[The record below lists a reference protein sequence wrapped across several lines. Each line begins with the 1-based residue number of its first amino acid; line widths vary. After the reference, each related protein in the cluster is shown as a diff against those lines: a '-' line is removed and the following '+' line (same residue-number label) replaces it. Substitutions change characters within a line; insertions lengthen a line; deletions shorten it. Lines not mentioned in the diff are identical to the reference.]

1 MSLPASVTV
10 VEVGPRD
17 GLQSQPT
24 LLPPEKIIAFIDRLS
39 ASGLTVIETGAFVSP
54 KWVPQMAASDR
65 VYREI
70 EKRPGVRYPVLVPNM
85 KGLERALAAD
95 VAEIAVFTAAS
106 ETFNLKNTNAG
117 IDASIERF
125 RPVVRRAK
133 EEGLRVRGYVST
145 CFGCPFEGPIA
156 PVAVLDVVGKL
167 DALGV
172 DEFSIGD
179 TIGVAHPNAIR
190 DVFSLLLNEFAPDRL
205 ALHPHDTRGTALAN
219 CLRALELGIAVFDTS
234 AGGIGGCPFAPGAAG
249 NLATEDL
256 VYMLHGMGLSTGVDL
271 DALVSAS
278 AYLESVLG
286 PLPGRA
292 YQALR
297 RSTLPGRL

>member
-1 MSLPASVTV
+1 VSLPASVTV